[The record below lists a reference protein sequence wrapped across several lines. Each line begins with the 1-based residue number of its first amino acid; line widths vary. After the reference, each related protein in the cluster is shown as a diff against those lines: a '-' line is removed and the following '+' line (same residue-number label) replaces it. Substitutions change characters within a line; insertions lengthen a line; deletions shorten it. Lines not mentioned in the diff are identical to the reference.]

1 MVGEKRHYLFKIED
15 KCGKAYIGVTY
26 CYEQDLESK
35 LLQVVEQNGIDPSK
49 YEALEFTDET
59 VIMQI

>member
-15 KCGKAYIGVTY
+15 KCGEAYVGVTY

-35 LLQVVEQNGIDPSK
+35 LLQVVEQNGIDALK
-49 YEALEFTDET
+49 YEAMEFTDET
-59 VIMQI
+59 VAIKI

>member
-1 MVGEKRHYLFKIED
+1 MVEEMRHYLFKIED
-15 KCGKAYIGVTY
+15 KCGEAYVGVTY

-49 YEALEFTDET
+49 YEAMEFTDET

>member
-15 KCGKAYIGVTY
+15 KCGEVYVGVTS

-35 LLQVVEQNGIDPSK
+35 LLQVVEQMGIDPMK
-49 YEALEFTDET
+49 YEAMEFTDET

>member
-15 KCGKAYIGVTY
+15 KCGEVYVGVTS

-35 LLQVVEQNGIDPSK
+35 LLQVVEQNGIAPLK
-49 YEALEFTDET
+49 YEAMEFTDET
-59 VIMQI
+59 VAIKI